1 AGGRG
6 PLFKEAGRDEGP
18 ETLPHFHKGKTG
30 SADVKLVGAR
40 RLRRRQGDVKARV
53 DLTGGDQRELS
64 LDQSA
69 VDDPA
74 AAPVLPD
81 FAADLDFAPLPEEGK
96 SLLLDGDRTLR
107 PKGGRFPLAAKIQL
121 AVQKRKPAYRA
132 ERIPPEQSRERE
144 IDAQLTGFDRT
155 SFNVADGHTIGQRET
170 DPADTGGGAGRF
182 LHDPRQL

>member
-1 AGGRG
+1 MAPRRKGKEIHDVKPQVEIHLAAGGRG
-6 PLFKEAGRDEGP
+6 PLLKEAGRDEGP

-40 RLRRRQGDVKARV
+40 RLRRRQGDVTARV
-53 DLTGGDQRELS
+53 DLTAGDHRALS
-64 LDQSA
+64 LGPSA
-69 VDDPA
+69 VDDRA

-81 FAADLDFAPLPEEGK
+81 CAADLDFAPLPEEGK

-132 ERIPPEQSRERE
+132 ERIPPEHARERE
-144 IDAQLTGFDRT
+144 VHAQLTSFDRT
-155 SFNVADGHTIGQRET
+155 GFKITDGHTAGQ
-170 DPADTGGGAGRF
+170 
-182 LHDPRQL
+182 